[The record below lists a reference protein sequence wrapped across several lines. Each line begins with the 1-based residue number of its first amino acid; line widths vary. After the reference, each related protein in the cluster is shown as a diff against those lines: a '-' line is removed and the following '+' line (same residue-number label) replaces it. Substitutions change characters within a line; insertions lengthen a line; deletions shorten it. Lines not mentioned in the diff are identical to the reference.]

1 MARLAFKEAFMHAV
15 VCIKQVPDTQELQVD
30 FDAGV
35 IKREGVPLI
44 VNPFD
49 EFAIEEAVRL
59 KEKHGGTVT
68 ALTIGPPSAD
78 EALRT
83 ALAMGCDGAAHLL
96 DEAFEGG
103 DTWATAVV
111 LAKAVE
117 KVGPYDVLL
126 FGKTTFDGDTGQVG
140 PRVAALLEL
149 PMLNFVANIDEIDFG
164 ARTVKVERL
173 LEAGREVVRAPL
185 PAVISVVKEIN
196 EPRYPSLLGIRKA
209 KKVEVPT
216 WDAAALGLDADEVG
230 LTGSLSKLERIYR
243 PPARAAGE
251 IVPGE
256 PADAA
261 KTVAGKLIDQGI
273 I

>member
-1 MARLAFKEAFMHAV
+1 MHAI

-30 FDAGV
+30 FGAGV

-49 EFAIEEAVRL
+49 EFAIEEALRL
-59 KEKHGGTVT
+59 KEKHDGKVT
-68 ALTIGPPSAD
+68 AVTMGPASAD

-83 ALAMGCDGAAHLL
+83 ALAMGCDDAVHLL
-96 DEAFEGG
+96 DGAFEGG
-103 DTWATAVV
+103 DTWATATV
-111 LAKAVE
+111 LAKAIE
-117 KVGPYDVLL
+117 KVGAYDVLF
-126 FGKTTFDGDTGQVG
+126 FGKTTFDGDTGQIA

-149 PMLNFVANIDEIDFG
+149 PMLNFVAKIEEIDFD
-164 ARTVKVERL
+164 AKTVTVERL
-173 LEAGREVVRAPL
+173 LETGREVVRAPL
-185 PAVISVVKEIN
+185 PAAISVVKEIN

-216 WDAAALGLDADEVG
+216 WDAAALGLDAGSVG
-230 LTGSLSKLERIYR
+230 PAGSPAKMERLYQ
-243 PPARAAGE
+243 PPARPGGE

-261 KTVAGKLIDQGI
+261 KTVTEKLIDQGI

>member
-1 MARLAFKEAFMHAV
+1 MRAI

-83 ALAMGCDGAAHLL
+83 ALAMGCDAAVHLL
-96 DEAFEGG
+96 DGAFDGG
-103 DTWATAVV
+103 DTWATATV

-117 KVGPYDVLL
+117 KIGEYDVLL
-126 FGKTTFDGDTGQVG
+126 FGKATFDGDTGQVA
-140 PRVAALLEL
+140 PRAAALLEL
-149 PMLNFVANIDEIDFG
+149 PMLNFVAKISDIDFD
-164 ARTVKVERL
+164 AKKVEVERL

-185 PAVISVVKEIN
+185 PAAISVVKEIN

-216 WDAAALGLDADEVG
+216 WDAAALGLDAGSVG
-230 LTGSLSKLERIYR
+230 AAGSLSKMERLYR
-243 PPARAAGE
+243 PPARAGGE

-261 KTVAGKLIDQGI
+261 KTLTEKLLDEGI

>member
-1 MARLAFKEAFMHAV
+1 MHAV
-15 VCIKQVPDTQELQVD
+15 VCIQQVPDTQELQVD
-30 FDAGV
+30 FNAGA
-35 IKREGVPLI
+35 IKRGGVPLV

-59 KEKHGGTVT
+59 KEKHGGNVT
-68 ALTIGPPSAD
+68 AVTLGPPSAD

-83 ALAMGCDGAAHLL
+83 ALAMGCDGAVHLL
-96 DEAFEGG
+96 DEAFDGG
-103 DTWATAVV
+103 DTWATAVA

-117 KVGPYDVLL
+117 KIGDYDVLF
-126 FGKTTFDGDTGQVG
+126 FGKATVDGDTGQVA

-149 PMLNFVANIDEIDFG
+149 PMLNFVAKIDDIDFD
-164 ARTVKVERL
+164 ANAVKVERL
-173 LEAGREVVRAPL
+173 LEMGREVVRAPL
-185 PAVISVVKEIN
+185 PAAISVVKEIN

-209 KKVEVPT
+209 KKVDVPT
-216 WDAAALGLDADEVG
+216 WDAAALGLDAESVG
-230 LTGSLSKLERIYR
+230 SAGSLCKMERLYQ
-243 PPARAAGE
+243 PPARASGE

-261 KTVAGKLIDQGI
+261 KAVAEKLIDQGI

>member
-1 MARLAFKEAFMHAV
+1 MHAV

-30 FDAGV
+30 FGAGA
-35 IKREGVPLI
+35 IKRDGVPLI

-59 KEKHGGTVT
+59 KEKHGGNVT
-68 ALTIGPPSAD
+68 AVTLGPPSAD

-83 ALAMGCDGAAHLL
+83 ALAMGCDGAVHLL
-96 DEAFEGG
+96 DEAFDGG
-103 DTWATAVV
+103 DTWATAVA

-117 KVGPYDVLL
+117 KVGEYDVLF
-126 FGKTTFDGDTGQVG
+126 FGKATFDGDTGQVA

-149 PMLNFVANIDEIDFG
+149 PMLNFVAKIDEIDFD
-164 ARTVKVERL
+164 AQAVKVERL
-173 LEAGREVVRAPL
+173 LEMGREVVRAPL
-185 PAVISVVKEIN
+185 PAAISVVKEIN

-209 KKVEVPT
+209 KKVDVPT
-216 WDAAALGLDADEVG
+216 WDAAALGLDAESVG
-230 LTGSLSKLERIYR
+230 SAGSLCKMERLYQ
-243 PPARAAGE
+243 PPARASGE

-261 KTVAGKLIDQGI
+261 KTVAEKLIDQGI

>member
-1 MARLAFKEAFMHAV
+1 MHAV

-30 FDAGV
+30 FDAGA

-59 KEKHGGTVT
+59 KEAHGGTVT
-68 ALTIGPPSAD
+68 ALTIGPLSAD

-83 ALAMGCDGAAHLL
+83 ALAMGCDAAVHLR
-96 DEAFEGG
+96 DEAFDGG
-103 DTWATAVV
+103 DTWATAFV
-111 LAKAVE
+111 LARAAE
-117 KVGPYDVLL
+117 NVGAYDILL
-126 FGKTTFDGDTGQVG
+126 FGKTTFDGDTGQVA

-149 PMLNFVANIDEIDFG
+149 PMLNFVAKIDEVDFD
-164 ARTVKVERL
+164 AKTVKVERL
-173 LEAGREVVRAPL
+173 LEAGREIVRAPL

-196 EPRYPSLLGIRKA
+196 EPRYPSLMGIRKA
-209 KKVEVPT
+209 KKVEIPT
-216 WDAAALGLDADEVG
+216 WDAAALGLDKDKVG
-230 LTGSLSKLERIYR
+230 STGSFSKLERIYR
-243 PPARAAGE
+243 PPARAGGD
-251 IVPGE
+251 IIPGE

-261 KTVAGKLIDQGI
+261 RTVAEKLIDRGI

>member
-1 MARLAFKEAFMHAV
+1 MHAV
-15 VCIKQVPDTQELQVD
+15 VCIQQVPDTQELQVD
-30 FDAGV
+30 FNAGA
-35 IKREGVPLI
+35 IKRGGVPLV

-59 KEKHGGTVT
+59 KEKHGGNVT
-68 ALTIGPPSAD
+68 AVTLGPPSAD

-83 ALAMGCDGAAHLL
+83 ALAMGCDGAVHLL
-96 DEAFEGG
+96 DEAFDDG
-103 DTWATAVV
+103 DTWATAVA

-117 KVGPYDVLL
+117 KVGDYDVLF
-126 FGKTTFDGDTGQVG
+126 FGKATVDGDTGQVA

-149 PMLNFVANIDEIDFG
+149 PMLNFVAKIDEIDFD
-164 ARTVKVERL
+164 ANAVKVERL
-173 LEAGREVVRAPL
+173 LEMGREVVRAPL
-185 PAVISVVKEIN
+185 PAAISVVKEIN

-209 KKVEVPT
+209 KKVDVPT
-216 WDAAALGLDADEVG
+216 WDAAALGLDAESVG
-230 LTGSLSKLERIYR
+230 SAGSLCKMERLYQ
-243 PPARAAGE
+243 PPARASGE

-261 KTVAGKLIDQGI
+261 KAVAEKLIDQGI

>member
-1 MARLAFKEAFMHAV
+1 MHAV

-30 FDAGV
+30 FDAGA

-59 KEKHGGTVT
+59 KEKYGGTVT
-68 ALTIGPPSAD
+68 ALTMGPPSAD

-83 ALAMGCDGAAHLL
+83 ALAMGCDGAVHLL

-103 DTWATAVV
+103 DTWATASV
-111 LAKAVE
+111 LAKALE
-117 KVGPYDVLL
+117 KVGEYDVLF
-126 FGKTTFDGDTGQVG
+126 FGKATFDGDTGQVA

-149 PMLNFVANIDEIDFG
+149 PMLNFVAKIDEIDFEG
-164 ARTVKVERL
+164 KKVTVERL
-173 LEAGREVVRAPL
+173 LETGREVARAPL

-209 KKVEVPT
+209 KKVDVPT
-216 WDAAALGLDADEVG
+216 WDAAALALGGDEVG
-230 LTGSLSKLERIYR
+230 AAGSFSKRERIYR
-243 PPARAAGE
+243 PPARGGGE

-261 KTVAGKLIDQGI
+261 KTLAEKLIDQGI

>member
-1 MARLAFKEAFMHAV
+1 MQAV
-15 VCIKQVPDTQELQVD
+15 VFLKQVPDTQELQVD
-30 FDAGV
+30 FSAGV
-35 IKREGVPLI
+35 IKRDGVPLI

-49 EFAIEEAVRL
+49 EFAIEESVRL

-68 ALTIGPPSAD
+68 AVTLGPPSAD

-83 ALAMGCDGAAHLL
+83 ALAMGCDAAVHLQ
-96 DEAFEGG
+96 DEAFAGG
-103 DTWATAVV
+103 DTWATATV
-111 LAKAVE
+111 LAKAAE
-117 KVGPYDVLL
+117 KVGKYDVLF
-126 FGKTTFDGDTGQVG
+126 FGKATFDGDTGQVA

-149 PMLNFVANIDEIDFG
+149 PMLNFVAKINNVDFE
-164 ARTVKVERL
+164 AKTVEVERL

-209 KKVEVPT
+209 KKVDVPT
-216 WDAAALGLDADEVG
+216 WDAAALGLDADSIG
-230 LTGSLSKLERIYR
+230 PAGSLSKMEHLYQ
-243 PPARAAGE
+243 PPARAGGE

-256 PADAA
+256 PAEAA
-261 KTVAGKLIDQGI
+261 KTVTEKLIDQGI